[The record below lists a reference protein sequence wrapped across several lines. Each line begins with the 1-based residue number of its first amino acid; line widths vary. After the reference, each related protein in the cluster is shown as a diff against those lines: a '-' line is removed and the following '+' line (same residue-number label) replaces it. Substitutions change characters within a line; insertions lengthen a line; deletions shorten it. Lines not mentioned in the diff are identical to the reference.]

1 MRKIL
6 ITLLVLFTVNISFAS
21 FVVTEP
27 VEKPPVETKEQRER
41 KVMEMVV
48 KMSVKDYEALTGK
61 KMNFVERLA
70 FKVEKKR
77 FEKQL
82 KRADASTEGF
92 NVGGFLLGFFL
103 GLIGVLLA
111 YIFSKDS
118 NLRKWSWIGLGTVV
132 AISLIIALL

>member
-1 MRKIL
+1 MKKIL
-6 ITLLVLFTVNISFAS
+6 FVLLVLLSVNVSFAS
-21 FVVTEP
+21 FVVTKP
-27 VEKPPVETKEQRER
+27 DEKPQVETKEQRER

-82 KRADASTEGF
+82 RKADASTEGF

-111 YIFSKDS
+111 Y
-118 NLRKWSWIGLGTVV
+118 
-132 AISLIIALL
+132 